1 MIDKRCRHES
11 DFAMGKCYYSTLRQL
26 YGDEAPER
34 LIVVADKSEFEIK
47 QVQAWLRYVF
57 CTTTVT

>member
-1 MIDKRCRHES
+1 
-11 DFAMGKCYYSTLRQL
+11 MGKCYYSTLRQL

-47 QVQAWLRYVF
+47 QVKAWLMYVF